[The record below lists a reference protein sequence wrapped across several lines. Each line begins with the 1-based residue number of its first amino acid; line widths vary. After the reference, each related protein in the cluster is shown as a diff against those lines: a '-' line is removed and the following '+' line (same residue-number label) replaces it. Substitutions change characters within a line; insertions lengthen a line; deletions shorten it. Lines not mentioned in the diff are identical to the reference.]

1 MTRTLSVS
9 LVTLGDPDT
18 LTGGYL
24 YHRRMQE
31 FASANGARLEL
42 VSLPARPFPLPAL
55 AGRRTLRVI
64 VEHGTDVLVVDSIA
78 AAFLAPWV
86 RSLVVPMVG
95 SLHQPPGGIDHR
107 PPRRTLQAALDRVT
121 YRKAARL
128 LVASDLLAGQLA
140 VEGFA
145 DRLTIVPPGRDV
157 AQSPGGPA
165 RDLRHGAKVALLCVG
180 NWVPRKGILDLLE
193 AVARLPPG
201 TVRLHLAGDE
211 QADPAYA
218 ARVRRRLAD
227 NDVAGTVVRHGRS
240 ARAEVARL
248 YRDADVFV
256 LPSVREPYGTVYGEA
271 MAAGLPVVGWRAGNL
286 PHLARHGREGMLVE
300 VGDLDGL
307 AAALSLLAQDRSLRR
322 RLGEAARRRAA
333 GFPTWEQS
341 ARRFFTAIRTA
352 ALGSRWDDHRPRR
365 PRTTGET
372 R

>member
-1 MTRTLSVS
+1 MTRTLSIS

-31 FASANGARLEL
+31 FAPANGARLEF

-55 AGRRTLRVI
+55 AGRRALRAI
-64 VEHGTDVLVVDSIA
+64 VEQGADVLVVDSIA
-78 AAFLAPWV
+78 AAFLVPRV
-86 RSLVVPMVG
+86 RSLAVPMVG

-107 PPRRTLQAALDRVT
+107 LPRRTLQAALDRVT
-121 YRKAARL
+121 YRRAARL

-140 VEGFA
+140 AQGFA
-145 DRLTIVPPGRDV
+145 DRLTVVPPGRDV
-157 AQSPGGPA
+157 AQSPGGAP
-165 RDLRHGAKVALLCVG
+165 RDLRGGAKIALLCVG

-218 ARVRRRLAD
+218 ARVRQRLARI
-227 NDVAGTVVRHGRS
+227 DVAARVVRHGLS
-240 ARAEVARL
+240 ARGEVARL

-286 PHLARHGREGMLVE
+286 PHLAQHGREGMLVDT
-300 VGDLDGL
+300 GDLDGL
-307 AAALSLLAQDRSLRR
+307 AAALSLLAEDRPLRR
-322 RLGEAARRRAA
+322 RLGEAARQRAA
-333 GFPTWEQS
+333 GFPTWEQT

-352 ALGSRWDDHRPRR
+352 ALGSMWDNHRPRR
-365 PRTTGET
+365 PRTAEEAG
-372 R
+372 